1 MYHLCESIGTEPL
14 ILKEIEWHQ
23 LDNIASICGLV
34 LNLIFQDGIVQ
45 LLDADRQK
53 YSKTLIM
60 EQFYHCSHNLRIPRL
75 ECMGYCRPDCSK
87 WGNICHQINI
97 LPQKESTFE

>member
-53 YSKTLIM
+53 Y
-60 EQFYHCSHNLRIPRL
+60 
-75 ECMGYCRPDCSK
+75 
-87 WGNICHQINI
+87 
-97 LPQKESTFE
+97 